1 MGQQKITKFSK
12 YSQQNYSEIV
22 TSEDDKETTTERY
35 ISSEKIHKIIDNLR
49 TVIIV

>member
-22 TSEDDKETTTERY
+22 TSERDKVR
-35 ISSEKIHKIIDNLR
+35 
-49 TVIIV
+49 

>member
-1 MGQQKITKFSK
+1 MDNKKS
-12 YSQQNYSEIV
+12 QNYSEIV
-22 TSEDDKETTTERY
+22 TSEGDKEITTERY